1 MTSQFKTVALL
12 ALLSGLII
20 VLGGA
25 VGGRG
30 GIMIALAFALVMNI
44 GSYWYSDKIVLS
56 MYRARELSP
65 QEAPM
70 LHQIVEELAANAG
83 VPKPRVYLVPQEA
96 PNAFATGRNPENSA
110 VAVTEGIMH
119 LLSPRELRGVLA
131 HEMAHVANRDIL
143 IQTVAGVLASA
154 ITAIANFA
162 QFAAIFGGRDENG
175 EGRNPLAMLLMALL
189 APIAATLIQMAI
201 SRTREYKADATGAEL
216 CRDPLALAS
225 ALNKLT
231 MYSQRIPMQGNPST
245 ENMFI
250 VSPFSG
256 MSMANLFSTHPPM
269 QERIAR
275 LQQMAGEGLQ
285 SSSSAGPSSFSGG
298 SGSAN
303 PGSGGWGSF
312 GGSASSEREASSGGS
327 SGSTAGSSSGWE
339 RLMDRQDSSRREEH
353 QPNSNGTS
361 SGSTPGS
368 GSSGNASSS
377 GWDRF
382 RNR

>member
-216 CRDPLALAS
+216 CRDP
-225 ALNKLT
+225 
-231 MYSQRIPMQGNPST
+231 
-245 ENMFI
+245 
-250 VSPFSG
+250 
-256 MSMANLFSTHPPM
+256 
-269 QERIAR
+269 
-275 LQQMAGEGLQ
+275 
-285 SSSSAGPSSFSGG
+285 
-298 SGSAN
+298 
-303 PGSGGWGSF
+303 PGSGLCAEQTDDVQ
-312 GGSASSEREASSGGS
+312 SAHPH
-327 SGSTAGSSSGWE
+327 AGESVHGKHVH
-339 RLMDRQDSSRREEH
+339 RLPLFRHEHGQSVQHTSPHAGTYCPPATDGRRRS
-353 QPNSNGTS
+353 PVLKLRR
-361 SGSTPGS
+361 
-368 GSSGNASSS
+368 AFLF
-377 GWDRF
+377 F
-382 RNR
+382 RRIGFR

>member
-1 MTSQFKTVALL
+1 MTSQFKTMFLL

-70 LHQIVEELAANAG
+70 LHQMVEELAGNAG

-96 PNAFATGRNPENSA
+96 PNAFATGRNPQNSA
-110 VAVTEGIMH
+110 VAVTEGIMR

-162 QFAAIFGGRDENG
+162 QFAAIFGGRSGDG
-175 EGRNPLAMLLMALL
+175 EERGNPLAMLLMALRPW
-189 APIAATLIQMAI
+189 AQ
-201 SRTREYKADATGAEL
+201 
-216 CRDPLALAS
+216 
-225 ALNKLT
+225 
-231 MYSQRIPMQGNPST
+231 
-245 ENMFI
+245 
-250 VSPFSG
+250 
-256 MSMANLFSTHPPM
+256 
-269 QERIAR
+269 
-275 LQQMAGEGLQ
+275 
-285 SSSSAGPSSFSGG
+285 AGP
-298 SGSAN
+298 
-303 PGSGGWGSF
+303 
-312 GGSASSEREASSGGS
+312 
-327 SGSTAGSSSGWE
+327 
-339 RLMDRQDSSRREEH
+339 
-353 QPNSNGTS
+353 
-361 SGSTPGS
+361 
-368 GSSGNASSS
+368 
-377 GWDRF
+377 
-382 RNR
+382 